1 MYIWKQTLAI
11 ERFLEQPRAVF
22 GVMGILP
29 AAKLR
34 MKPEVRLANDI

>member
-22 GVMGILP
+22 GVMGTLS

-34 MKPEVRLANDI
+34 NETGGEVSQ